1 MKFYTI
7 KGAQE
12 VDKKKK
18 KHYVGEAT
26 SIYIHGEIGGYG
38 ATSKDFVQDLNEIDS
53 DLIELHIDSV
63 GGSIT
68 DGTVMYNALRSHP
81 AKVDVYID
89 GIAASIASIVMLAGD
104 NIYIPDNAAVMV
116 HLPMISY
123 MEYANVNELND
134 AAELLEKYEN
144 VLTTIY
150 ERHTNQSVEAIKK
163 WYEKDTW
170 FFGQEAVDAG
180 LATEVIDAVAIAAK
194 ADVIKTF
201 SDSQYSSVNKTQNTT
216 QSSNMET
223 EQVEEVEEVEE
234 TNEDLS
240 VLVESVNAK
249 EEEIV
254 ALQQQIES
262 MKAEA
267 EVQKEAQDELAEIEA
282 KRKSD
287 INALNEKFDVEGDLA
302 LVTNEALS
310 GQCSVEDFK
319 ELLLEKIS
327 ERPTAKAVKQEV
339 QSQEPSTIEGLRA
352 QLSETNNPVE
362 KNLLARKLRELR

>member
-7 KGAQE
+7 NKTKAQA
-12 VDKKKK
+12 VDG
-18 KHYVGEAT
+18 VT

-38 ATSKDFVQDLNEIDS
+38 STSKEFVQDLNEIKS
-53 DLIELHIDSV
+53 DKINLHIDSV

-68 DGTVMYNALRSHP
+68 DGTVMYNALRSHS

-180 LATEVIDAVAIAAK
+180 LATEVIDSVAIAAK

-223 EQVEEVEEVEE
+223 EVEEVEEVEE

-267 EVQKEAQDELAEIEA
+267 EAQKEAQDELAEIEA

-302 LVTNEALS
+302 LITNEALS

-352 QLSETNNPVE
+352 KLSETNNPVE